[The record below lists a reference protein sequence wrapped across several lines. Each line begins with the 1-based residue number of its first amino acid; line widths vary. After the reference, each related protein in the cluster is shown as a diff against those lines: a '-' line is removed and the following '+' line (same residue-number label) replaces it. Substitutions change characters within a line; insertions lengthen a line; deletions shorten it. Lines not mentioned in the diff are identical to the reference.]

1 MTAQPIVF
9 PDAVATVLNHVAAQL
24 PSHGYTGVPT
34 HKNIPTT
41 RPPRFVRALRTGGP
55 RHNLVVDAAQ
65 ITVECWAD
73 TDVAA
78 EDLAQVVRGVVNAM
92 PYNTAC
98 YRVDELGGPADLPDP
113 ASNQSRTTWSVLVYL
128 RGQPV

>member
-1 MTAQPIVF
+1 MSAAPIAF
-9 PDAVATVLNHVAAQL
+9 PDAVATVLDYLDATL
-24 PSHGYTGVPT
+24 PTYGVTGVTT

-41 RPPRFVRALRTGGP
+41 RPATFIRALRTGGP

-65 ITVECWAD
+65 LTIECWAS

-78 EDLAQVVRGVVNAM
+78 CDLAKTVRAIINAM

-98 YRVDELGGPADLPDP
+98 YRVDEASGPIDLPDP
-113 ASNQSRTTWSVLVYL
+113 ASNQSRYTWTILVYL
-128 RGQPV
+128 RGQAI